1 MLARVYAAAYRIDG
15 GAVAAVAAVAAVPG
29 PWRNT
34 ATLEKLPEPTRLRAQ
49 YSGKVKLEGVGG
61 KGAPLVWNSN
71 IRVWSKIKVEMDR
84 EE

>member
-15 GAVAAVAAVAAVPG
+15 GAVAAVAAVPW

-34 ATLEKLPEPTRLRAQ
+34 ATLEKLPEPPRPRAQ